1 MDDSPLQYLDIDVS
15 RYIYE
20 TYFPTPTTKLNYNKV
35 VEEFKYLREK
45 YDVIDH
51 YVLDILGI
59 KYRSCS
65 INRVYFSSKTFLQ
78 EIKYSKL

>member
-1 MDDSPLQYLDIDVS
+1 MDDSPLRYLDYDVTK
-15 RYIYE
+15 YLYE
-20 TYFPTPTTKLNYNKV
+20 TYFPTPTTKLNYSKV
-35 VEEFKYLREK
+35 IEEFKLLREK

-65 INRVYFSSKTFLQ
+65 INRSYFSSKTFLE

>member
-1 MDDSPLQYLDIDVS
+1 MDNSPLRYLDYDVS

-20 TYFPTPTTKLNYNKV
+20 TYFPTPTTKLHYNKV
-35 VEEFKYLREK
+35 VEEFKYLRKK

-51 YVLDILGI
+51 YILDILGI

-65 INRVYFSSKTFLQ
+65 INRLYFSSKRFLE
-78 EIKYSKL
+78 EIKYYKL

>member
-1 MDDSPLQYLDIDVS
+1 MNPRSSASFTLES
-15 RYIYE
+15 GE
-20 TYFPTPTTKLNYNKV
+20 YFPTPTTKLNYNKV

-65 INRVYFSSKTFLQ
+65 INKSYFSSKTFLQ